1 MHIKS
6 GGLYALLVG
15 SVILTAVVIRHYDP
29 FIIQGL
35 RLIAFDTYQRL
46 SPRAYDADVPVRV
59 VDIDERSLAVLG
71 QWPWPRTVI
80 RDLVDRLREYGAAAI
95 AFDVQFS
102 EPDRTSLE
110 EVVKRMPPEQAAK
123 LLPIIDGQPTN
134 DQLLAAAL
142 KQAPSVLAVA
152 LAGGEGSFPSKMK
165 AGFSFAGDDPRP
177 FVPPFTT
184 GAGNLGILEEAA
196 AGIGSINWRPD
207 RDQVLRRVGIVY
219 RVGDRFVPALFAEA
233 LRIAQG
239 ASSYL
244 LKSSNASGETAFGQE
259 TGLNHIRIGS
269 VEIPTDADGG
279 IWLKF
284 RYSKPDAYLPAWKVL
299 KKEIP
304 KNEIEGRIIL
314 VGTSAPG
321 LLDLRA
327 TPLDSSIAGVEIIA
341 QSIEHVLSGIS
352 LTRPDYAYAI
362 EQFVIVVFGI
372 LLALVLVRVS
382 ARAAALLGLLAI
394 ETLLLGG
401 WLAYS
406 QFGLLL
412 DPVFPALA
420 LLCLVAAATFYVYRR
435 VEVQRGEIRGAFSR
449 YVAPAVVN
457 ELLANPEKLELGGEE
472 RDLTLLF
479 CDVRNFTTIS
489 EGLSAH
495 ELTRFINELLTPLTD
510 IILSHRG
517 TIDKYMGD
525 AIMAFWNAPLDEP
538 EHATQAC
545 KAAIDMAGRMSSLN
559 EYWQSQAKEAGR
571 NFDQVRIGI
580 GINTGRCCVGNLG
593 SLQRFDYSA
602 IGDNVN
608 VASRFEGLAKVYG
621 LTAIVGER
629 TVNEMREFSAIEL
642 DLVRVKGRGRPSPIY
657 TFSKLLH
664 EDDSLMVRLRHTHN
678 EFLGHFRAQEWQKA
692 EQAVAEC
699 RSYGVQRMEH
709 YYSLFLSRII
719 EFKTSPPPDNWDGV
733 FTAHE
738 K

>member
-1 MHIKS
+1 MNMKS
-6 GGLYALLVG
+6 GGLYVLLVG
-15 SVILTAVVIRHYDP
+15 SVIAGSMLIRHYDP

-35 RLIAFDTYQRL
+35 RLIAFDTYQRF
-46 SPRAYDADVPVRV
+46 SPRAYDPQMPVRI
-59 VDIDERSLAVLG
+59 VDIDERSLAELG

-80 RDLVDRLREYGAAAI
+80 RDLVDKLRENGAAAI

-110 EVVKRMPPEQAAK
+110 EVVKRMPPAQAAK
-123 LLPIIDGQPTN
+123 MLPIIDGQPTN

-142 KQAPSVLAVA
+142 KEAPSVLAVA
-152 LAGGEGSFPSKMK
+152 LAGGDGKFPSKMK

-177 FVPPFTT
+177 FIPPFTT
-184 GAGNLGILEEAA
+184 GAGNLEILEEAA
-196 AGIGSINWRPD
+196 SGIGSINWRPD

-219 RVGDRFVPALFAEA
+219 RVDDRFVPTLFAEA

-244 LKSSNASGETAFGQE
+244 LKSSNASGETALGQQ
-259 TGLNHIRIGS
+259 TGLNHIRIGAI
-269 VEIPTDADGG
+269 EIPTDADGG

-284 RYSKPDAYLPAWKVL
+284 RHSRPEAYLPVWKVL
-299 KKEIP
+299 KGEIP
-304 KNEIEGRIIL
+304 KDEIEGRIIL
-314 VGTSAPG
+314 IGTSAPG

-341 QSIEHVLSGIS
+341 QSIEHVLSGIT

-362 EQFVIVVFGI
+362 EQFVIVVFGV
-372 LLALVLVRVS
+372 LLALLLVRVS
-382 ARAAALLGLLAI
+382 ARAAGLLGLLAI
-394 ETLLLGG
+394 ETLLFGG

-412 DPVFPALA
+412 DPVFPALS
-420 LLCLVAAATFYVYRR
+420 LLCLVAVATFYVYRR

-525 AIMAFWNAPLDEP
+525 AIMAFWNAPLDEA

-545 KAAIDMAGRMSSLN
+545 KSAIDMAGRMASLN
-559 EYWQSQAKEAGR
+559 EYWQTQAKAAGR
-571 NFDQVRIGI
+571 TFDRVRIGI

-629 TVNEMREFSAIEL
+629 TINEMRGFTALEL
-642 DLVRVKGRGRPSPIY
+642 DLVRVKGRGRPSPIF
-657 TFSKLLH
+657 TFSQLLH
-664 EDDSLMVRLRHTHN
+664 DDESLLARLRHTHN
-678 EFLGHFRAQEWQKA
+678 EFLAHFRAQEWQKA
-692 EQAVAEC
+692 EQAIAEC
-699 RSYGVQRMEH
+699 RSYEVQRMEH
-709 YYSLFLSRII
+709 YYALFQSRIAD
-719 EFKTSPPPDNWDGV
+719 FKAAPPPNDWDGV